1 MGKGKKFYTLSL
13 ILIYFFFFVLLKL
26 LFFYRASGS
35 VYTALQKKTKK
46 IVAIKQMVI
55 AQQVKKDILINEIL
69 VMKESKHPSI
79 VNYID
84 SHLLEGVLWVNLLF
98 FFFLKE

>member
-1 MGKGKKFYTLSL
+1 
-13 ILIYFFFFVLLKL
+13 
-26 LFFYRASGS
+26 
-35 VYTALQKKTKK
+35 
-46 IVAIKQMVI
+46 MVI